1 MLGMERRKLVPSQS
15 PLPVICARPMLLSIS
30 WFKCVWAGPV
40 DLRMPSLCHSWLI
53 AIGETIAARASGF
66 FNRIKFATFATLTR
80 RKLPQFQV
88 ATFGKT
94 QGGQHPTTNIIFNIA
109 TQHLT
114 KKLSHK
120 IRRGMRPFQNTMRNI
135 TLHKRVYF
143 NLRTLSTTAG
153 VKMCKIQPSTV
164 IATLAHPKLTTTCF
178 NQQLIEG

>member
-1 MLGMERRKLVPSQS
+1 
-15 PLPVICARPMLLSIS
+15 
-30 WFKCVWAGPV
+30 
-40 DLRMPSLCHSWLI
+40 MPSLCHSWLI

-66 FNRIKFATFATLTR
+66 FKRIKIATFATLTR

-114 KKLSHK
+114 KKLSHE

-135 TLHKRVYF
+135 TLHKCVLFQFENTFYNSRCENVQ
-143 NLRTLSTTAG
+143 NPTLNRYSNFGTPQINHN
-153 VKMCKIQPSTV
+153 M
-164 IATLAHPKLTTTCF
+164 F
-178 NQQLIEG
+178 

>member
-1 MLGMERRKLVPSQS
+1 
-15 PLPVICARPMLLSIS
+15 
-30 WFKCVWAGPV
+30 
-40 DLRMPSLCHSWLI
+40 MPSLCHSWLI

-114 KKLSHK
+114 KKLSHE

-135 TLHKRVYF
+135 TLHKCVLFQFENTFYNSRCENVQ
-143 NLRTLSTTAG
+143 NPTLNRYSNFGTPQINHN
-153 VKMCKIQPSTV
+153 M
-164 IATLAHPKLTTTCF
+164 F
-178 NQQLIEG
+178 